1 MEQTGKIL
9 VELPTELGE
18 ANSGDDRKGG
28 GWSMAA
34 HPRVTVKLRPPG
46 SSKVGLIATWL
57 QDQHALEVVVAEGA
71 IPMHTSVQLTIA
83 QVKNPATECPPTVA
97 RVTTLMNQGG
107 GVIDGP
113 AKVDVSRIIYT
124 SPNGRDGMLPV
135 SKVVLALALMSI
147 SQSEASLE
155 GRIKVTSI
163 EQPGDPVAPAPP
175 KKGAVDV
182 TPPPPKFKDFVH
194 LDDYLN
200 FFTTIYA
207 PAFKFG
213 EELRTVAGRGQGL
226 DRMRELIQCGCDPN
240 AKDGAGWAALHYA
253 AEHGVLKAVN
263 LLLEQPKLDLNARD
277 VSGWTP
283 LMCAAS
289 NGHVPVIARLLEMG
303 ADIAVQSA
311 EGRTA
316 LHWAAT
322 RGMDAA
328 VGFLVLGGANIE
340 ARDRSKWTP
349 LHCAAIHGNVG
360 CAKLLLDHGA
370 AMAAEDALGH
380 PAWEY
385 WEAPAVTLLQAHL
398 DKLEVLGM
406 KKPP

>member
-1 MEQTGKIL
+1 MEQSGKIL

-57 QDQHALEVVVAEGA
+57 QDQHVLEVVVAEGA

-155 GRIKVTSI
+155 GRIKVTSV
-163 EQPGDPVAPAPP
+163 EQQGDPVAPAPP

-289 NGHVPVIARLLEMG
+289 NGHVPVIARLL
-303 ADIAVQSA
+303 
-311 EGRTA
+311 
-316 LHWAAT
+316 
-322 RGMDAA
+322 
-328 VGFLVLGGANIE
+328 GFLVLGGANIE